1 MLIEIK
7 KCNNIEN
14 GIIEIK
20 DGKLNIKYAI
30 NGTGKSTIANAIS
43 IVAEGGTDAG
53 KKLNQLTSFKH
64 IGIPDQT
71 PEVLGLSSITNIK
84 VFNEKYINEVVFQPN
99 ELLKNSFDIFI
110 RDENYEKG
118 MNAINELI
126 EKMKTMFAE
135 EKDIETLIQDFN
147 EISGSFGKPTL
158 KGIHGSSSMG
168 KAFKDGNRVVNIP
181 AGLEEFKNYIQHPE
195 NYKWIDWQLKGKS
208 YIDISDDCPYCT
220 NDIKNK
226 KEKILKVSATYDSKS
241 IENLNKIIATFE
253 RLNKYFS
260 NATKTAI
267 DNFVKNIDGFDDDQI
282 AVLKEIKEQI
292 DRLNDKFKAAKNFG
306 FSSLKDVGKV
316 IDGLKAHKIDI
327 TLYNHLTSEETKA
340 KIEIVNNSID
350 ELILK
355 AGELQGSVAKQ
366 NILIARLV
374 KENSDEINVFLKSA
388 GYRYR
393 VTLQEDET
401 GQHKLRLIHDDIHEA
416 LNEVKTHL
424 SFGERNAFSLVLFM
438 YDALKSKSNLIILD
452 DPISSFDKNKKYAI
466 IEMLFTK
473 PKSFR
478 GKTVLLLTHDLDPI
492 VDMVNHHGDRFEKPY
507 ATFLENKHGVLSEKE
522 ITRSNIK
529 TFAVIN
535 DDNARSDSHAIT
547 KLVYLRRLL
556 ELSNEK
562 DITFEVISNLFH
574 KRDIPKRR
582 VIIDAIAGFDQSIC
596 ECDMTQMEIDEG
608 CNKIK
613 KYIPDFNY
621 SNLINLVKNKAEM
634 IQLYLTTNNNYEKLH
649 LYRIIFDGEVLN
661 ESNTVKKFI
670 NEAFHIENNYIYQ
683 LDPHH
688 FQLVP
693 QYIIDECDIYIA
705 NLQLELA

>member
-1 MLIEIK
+1 M
-7 KCNNIEN
+7 
-14 GIIEIK
+14 
-20 DGKLNIKYAI
+20 
-30 NGTGKSTIANAIS
+30 
-43 IVAEGGTDAG
+43 
-53 KKLNQLTSFKH
+53 
-64 IGIPDQT
+64 
-71 PEVLGLSSITNIK
+71 PEVLGLSSIDNIK
-84 VFNEKYINEVVFQPN
+84 VFNEKYINEIVFQPN

-118 MNAINELI
+118 MNAINTLI
-126 EKMKTMFAE
+126 ENMKIMFSE

-147 EISGSFGKPTL
+147 EISGSFGKPTK

-168 KAFKDGNRVVNIP
+168 KAFKDGNMVANIP
-181 AGLEEFKNYIQHPE
+181 TGLEEFKNYIQHSE

-208 YIDISDDCPYCT
+208 YIDISDNCPYCIS
-220 NDIKNK
+220 DIKHS
-226 KEKILKVSATYDSKS
+226 KEKILKVSETYDSKS

-260 NATKTAI
+260 EATKATI
-267 DNFVKNIDGFDDDQI
+267 DAFVKNINGFDDDQI
-282 AVLKEIKEQI
+282 AVLKEIKDQI

-327 TLYNHLTSEETKA
+327 KLYNHLSSEETKA
-340 KIEIVNNSID
+340 KLAIVNTSID
-350 ELILK
+350 ALVAK
-355 AGELQGSVAKQ
+355 AGDLQGSVAKQ
-366 NILIARLV
+366 NQLIARLV

-388 GYRYR
+388 GYRYS

-401 GQHKLRLIHDDIHEA
+401 GQHKLRLIHNDVQEA
-416 LNEVKTHL
+416 LTEVKSHL

-438 YDALKSKSNLIILD
+438 YDALKSKSDLIILD

-492 VDMVNHHGDRFEKPY
+492 VDMVNHHSSRFEKPY
-507 ATFLENKHGVLSEKE
+507 ATFLENRHGILDEKE
-522 ITRSNIK
+522 ITRSSIK

-535 DDNARSDSHAIT
+535 NDNARSDSHVIT
-547 KLVYLRRLL
+547 RLVYLRRLL

-562 DITFEVISNLFH
+562 DLAFELISNLFH

-582 VIIDAIAGFDQSIC
+582 LLNEAADGLGQDSG
-596 ECDMTQMEIDEG
+596 ERNMTQLEIDDG
-608 CNKIK
+608 CNKVK
-613 KYIPDFNY
+613 EYIPEFDY
-621 SNLINLVKNKAEM
+621 SNLMNLIKSQTDM
-634 IQLYLTTNNNYEKLH
+634 IQLYFVTSNNYEKLH
-649 LYRIIFDGEVLN
+649 LYRIIFDGEILN

-683 LDPHH
+683 LDPQH

-693 QYIIDECDIYIA
+693 QYIIDECDSYIA
-705 NLQLELA
+705 NLQHELESQST